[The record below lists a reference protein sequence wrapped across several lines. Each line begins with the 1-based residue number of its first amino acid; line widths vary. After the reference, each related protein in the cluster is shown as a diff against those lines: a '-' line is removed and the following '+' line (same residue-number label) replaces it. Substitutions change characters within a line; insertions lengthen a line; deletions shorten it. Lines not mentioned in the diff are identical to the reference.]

1 MRAPSR
7 PAGSA
12 PRPGSRR
19 RRRVDCTPGRTCRS
33 GRHRARGQGDPRT
46 GRRGGPSAGCPPNGV
61 RPPPPSGRSAG
72 PPGYQVAECPNLGP
86 VSAERTAASSGVGF
100 RSDRGPVLIGV
111 MLSTAL
117 VAIDATVIATAVPS
131 VVADLGGFAQFP
143 WLFSVYLLAQAVT
156 VPVYGK
162 LADVFGRKPVMLFG
176 IGLFLLGSVLC
187 GLSWDMTAL
196 IAFRAVQGLGAGAV
210 QPMSMTI
217 VGDLYSLEERAKVQ
231 GYIASVW
238 GISSV
243 VGPTLG
249 GVFSEYVSWRWIFFV
264 NIPLC
269 LDAAATIGLRFTERV
284 DRRRPRIDY
293 AGAGVLTVALTLLIL
308 GLLEGGQA
316 WAWGSPQGI
325 AVLAA
330 GVALLAAFVVIERRP
345 AAPVVPLRL
354 FRQRLLVATSL
365 VSACVGA
372 ALLGLTSYVPTF
384 VQDVLGTG
392 PLVAGFALPALT
404 LGWPISASQAGRVY
418 LRIGIRSTALIGATV
433 VLLGSG
439 LLLLLDGSSSVLLV
453 GGTSFVIGLGMG
465 FTAAPTLIA
474 AQSAVRWQE
483 RGVVTG
489 LNMFSRSAGSA
500 IGIAVF
506 GAIVN
511 APLGGQGLEGDRVS
525 PAALTTAVHHVFIG
539 TVVLAVAML
548 AAVLLMPRDRERTPS
563 PAAGDEVTAG

>member
-1 MRAPSR
+1 VDQV
-7 PAGSA
+7 PAA
-12 PRPGSRR
+12 
-19 RRRVDCTPGRTCRS
+19 
-33 GRHRARGQGDPRT
+33 
-46 GRRGGPSAGCPPNGV
+46 
-61 RPPPPSGRSAG
+61 
-72 PPGYQVAECPNLGP
+72 
-86 VSAERTAASSGVGF
+86 SGVGF
-100 RSDRGPVLIGV
+100 RSERGPVLIGV

-131 VVADLGGFAQFP
+131 VVADLGGFAEFP

-187 GLSWDMTAL
+187 GLAWSMGAL

-217 VGDLYSLEERAKVQ
+217 VGDLYSLQERAKVQ

-264 NIPLC
+264 NVPLC
-269 LDAAATIGLRFTERV
+269 VIAAATIGLRFHERV
-284 DRRRPRIDY
+284 ERRRRQIDY
-293 AGAGVLTVALTLLIL
+293 AGAGVLTGALTLLIL
-308 GLLEGGQA
+308 GLLEGGQT
-316 WAWGSPQGI
+316 WAWGSPQGV
-325 AVLAA
+325 AVLGGGA
-330 GVALLAAFVVIERRP
+330 VLLGAFVVIERR
-345 AAPVVPLRL
+345 AADPVVPLRL
-354 FRQRLLVATSL
+354 LRQRLLVATSL

-392 PLVAGFALPALT
+392 PLVAGFALAALT
-404 LGWPISASQAGRVY
+404 LGWPLSASQAGRVY
-418 LRIGIRSTALIGATV
+418 LRIGIRLTAAIGAVVV
-433 VLLGSG
+433 VLGAA
-439 LLLLLDGSSSVLLV
+439 LLLLLDESSSVLLV

-489 LNMFSRSAGSA
+489 LIMFSRSAGSA
-500 IGIAVF
+500 VGIAVF
-506 GAIVN
+506 GAVVN
-511 APLGGQGLEGDRVS
+511 ATLGGQGTDTGRVA
-525 PAALTTAVHHVFIG
+525 PEALTTAVHSVFVG
-539 TVVLAVAML
+539 TVILAVAML
-548 AAVLLMPRDRERTPS
+548 AAVLLMPRDRGQEQTPAQQNTAQ
-563 PAAGDEVTAG
+563 PAAG

>member
-1 MRAPSR
+1 M
-7 PAGSA
+7 
-12 PRPGSRR
+12 
-19 RRRVDCTPGRTCRS
+19 
-33 GRHRARGQGDPRT
+33 
-46 GRRGGPSAGCPPNGV
+46 
-61 RPPPPSGRSAG
+61 
-72 PPGYQVAECPNLGP
+72 
-86 VSAERTAASSGVGF
+86 
-100 RSDRGPVLIGV
+100 LIAV

-131 VVADLGGFAQFP
+131 VVTDLGGFAEFP

-162 LADVFGRKPVMLFG
+162 LADVFGRKPVMLLG

-187 GLSWDMTAL
+187 GVAWDMGAL

-264 NIPLC
+264 NVPLC
-269 LDAAATIGLRFTERV
+269 LVAAVMIGLKFAERV
-284 DRRRPRIDY
+284 ERRRPQIDY
-293 AGAGVLTVALTLLIL
+293 AGAGVLTVALTMLVL
-308 GLLEGGQA
+308 GLLEGGQTWA
-316 WAWGSPQGI
+316 WASPQSVG
-325 AVLAA
+325 VLGG
-330 GVALLAAFVVIERRP
+330 GVVLLGAFVAIERR
-345 AAPVVPLRL
+345 AADPVVPLRL
-354 FRQRLLVATSL
+354 LRQRLLVATSL

-372 ALLGLTSYVPTF
+372 VLLGLTSYVPTF

-392 PLVAGFALPALT
+392 PLVAGFALAALT
-404 LGWPISASQAGRVY
+404 LGWPISASQAGRLY
-418 LRIGIRSTALIGATV
+418 LRIGIRSTALVGVAV
-433 VLLGSG
+433 VLLGSA

-453 GGTSFVIGLGMG
+453 GGTAFVIGLGMG

-474 AQSAVRWQE
+474 AQSAVRWTE

-489 LNMFSRSAGSA
+489 LNMFARSAGSA

-506 GAIVN
+506 GAVVN
-511 APLGGQGLEGDRVS
+511 ATLRGQEVGSDGVS
-525 PAALTTAVHHVFIG
+525 PAALTTAVHRVFEG
-539 TVVLAVAML
+539 TVVLAVALL
-548 AAVLLMPRDRERTPS
+548 AAVLLMPRDRTRSQATEDT
-563 PAAGDEVTAG
+563 DEVAAR

>member
-1 MRAPSR
+1 MRAAPLVHGGRDDGMVLRSTAGTPPLSPQRSPPVLR
-7 PAGSA
+7 PLLARR
-12 PRPGSRR
+12 PRPPRR
-19 RRRVDCTPGRTCRS
+19 DAMGR
-33 GRHRARGQGDPRT
+33 
-46 GRRGGPSAGCPPNGV
+46 
-61 RPPPPSGRSAG
+61 
-72 PPGYQVAECPNLGP
+72 PNLGA
-86 VSAERTAASSGVGF
+86 VSVEQATASSGVGF
-100 RSDRGPVLIGV
+100 RSERGPVLIGI

-131 VVADLGGFAQFP
+131 IVASLGGFAEFP

-162 LADVFGRKPVMLFG
+162 LADLFGRKPVMLVG

-187 GLSWDMTAL
+187 GAAWSMGAL

-238 GISSV
+238 GVSSV

-269 LDAAATIGLRFTERV
+269 LVAAATIGVRFHERV

-293 AGAGVLTVALTLLIL
+293 AGAAVLTVALTLLIL

-316 WAWGSPQGI
+316 WAWGSPQSV
-325 AVLAA
+325 AVLVA
-330 GVALLAAFVVIERRP
+330 GAVLLGVFVVIERR
-345 AAPVVPLRL
+345 AADPVVPLRL
-354 FRQRLLVATSL
+354 LRHRLLVATNL
-365 VSACVGA
+365 VAACVGA
-372 ALLGLTSYVPTF
+372 VLLGLTSYVPTF

-392 PLVAGFALPALT
+392 PLVAGFALAALT
-404 LGWPISASQAGRVY
+404 LGWPISASQSGRVY
-418 LRIGIRSTALIGATV
+418 LRIGIRFTACVGAAV
-433 VLLGSG
+433 VVVGTA
-439 LLLLLDGSSSVLLV
+439 LLLLLDGSVSVLQV
-453 GGTSFVIGLGMG
+453 GATAFVIGLGMG

-474 AQSAVRWQE
+474 AQTAVDWRQ

-500 IGIAVF
+500 VGIAVF
-506 GAIVN
+506 GAVVN
-511 APLGGQGLEGDRVS
+511 ASLGGRGVDSDRVT
-525 PAALTTAVHHVFIG
+525 PEALTTAVHHVFIG
-539 TVVLAVAML
+539 TVVLAVAMV
-548 AAVLLMPRDRERTPS
+548 AAVLLMPREGRRVAE
-563 PAAGDEVTAG
+563 AAQETAEQVTAG